1 MTDIIFSSITIDLKT
16 AVETKTHPFRYFTL
30 ATSDFN
36 SIPRLRTVVL
46 RDVDDDLNMIVYTD
60 ERSKKIANIQA
71 NNRVSLLFYDQE
83 RLLQITIKAKAEI
96 ITDHETIQQIWKQIP
111 EKFRKDYSTELSPGI
126 EIKNPDKVDYL
137 EGKHFFSAIKII
149 PMRIEY
155 LRLKRPNH
163 VRVIFKKENRN
174 WKGTYIV
181 P

>member
-1 MTDIIFSSITIDLKT
+1 MTDIIFSSIIVDLKS
-16 AVETKTHPFRYFTL
+16 AIETKTHPFRYFTL

-71 NNRVSLLFYDQE
+71 NNRVSLLFYDQK

-96 ITDHETIQQIWKQIP
+96 ITDEKVIQQIWKQIP
-111 EKFRKDYSTELSPGI
+111 ERAKKDYTTELSPGR
-126 EIKNPDKVDYL
+126 EIQDPKEVDYL

-149 PMRIEY
+149 PARIEY

-163 VRVIFKKENRN
+163 IRVVFKKENGN

>member
-1 MTDIIFSSITIDLKT
+1 MTDIIFSSIVVDFKKAL
-16 AVETKTHPFRYFTL
+16 ETKTHPFRYFTL

-36 SIPRLRTVVL
+36 NIPRLRTVVL

-71 NNRVSLLFYDQE
+71 NNRVSLLFYDQK
-83 RLLQITIKAKAEI
+83 RLLQITVKAKVEI
-96 ITDHETIQQIWKQIP
+96 IADEKTIHQLWKQIP
-111 EKFRKDYSTELSPGI
+111 EKAKKDYTTEFAPGR
-126 EIKNPDKVDYL
+126 EIQNPEEVDYL
-137 EGKHFFSAIKII
+137 EGKHFFCAIKII
-149 PMRIEY
+149 PARIEY

-163 VRVIFKKENRN
+163 IRVVFKKENRN